1 MHGYSPEK
9 LLGKNL
15 SIFHT
20 PKQMPP
26 VKEANQQ
33 TKETGSFKGEIWH
46 VRRDGTEFPTLMNN
60 SLIKDNNGQA
70 IGMIGTLRDISD
82 MKKAEEAL
90 WESEAK
96 YRNLFEN
103 LYDIYYRTD
112 NKGIITNISPSVEG
126 YFGYTRDEVI
136 GRYMKDFYI
145 EPKEREDFLGLIMKD
160 GHVNNFEARMRRKD
174 GSIIWLSTNSKIL
187 KDADGH
193 FTGVEGI
200 TRDVT
205 ELKRMEDEK
214 NILEAQLRQA
224 QKLESIGTLAGGIAH
239 DFNNILSIIVGN
251 TELAIDD
258 VPEWHPANQN
268 LTEIKQA
275 SLRAR
280 DLVKQILSFGRR
292 SVEGK
297 KTIHMSQLIAESLK
311 LLRSSI
317 PTTIEIRSNLSAGTD
332 TIMADPSQINQVL
345 INLCSNAAYAMR
357 EKGGVLEVSLDNIRI
372 DKKKVSIYHASPPG
386 NYLRLLVSDTGSGMA
401 PEIVERIFDPYFT
414 TKGVDEGNGIGL
426 AVVHGIV
433 ASHAGVITASSE
445 QGKGSSFQVLFP
457 VTAMEVLP
465 EVKTLINVPRGTER
479 ILLVDDEQQIVQTV
493 KQMLERLG
501 YQADARISNPE
512 ALEVFRKNPEAFDLV
527 ITDYT
532 MPNMTGR
539 DLAKKI
545 MAIRPD
551 IPIILCTGFS
561 EQIDENQAKE
571 MGIRAFVIKPII
583 MSEIARVIREVL
595 EPGTLSGE

>member
-1 MHGYSPEK
+1 
-9 LLGKNL
+9 
-15 SIFHT
+15 
-20 PKQMPP
+20 
-26 VKEANQQ
+26 
-33 TKETGSFKGEIWH
+33 
-46 VRRDGTEFPTLMNN
+46 
-60 SLIKDNNGQA
+60 
-70 IGMIGTLRDISD
+70 
-82 MKKAEEAL
+82 
-90 WESEAK
+90 
-96 YRNLFEN
+96 
-103 LYDIYYRTD
+103 
-112 NKGIITNISPSVEG
+112 
-126 YFGYTRDEVI
+126 
-136 GRYMKDFYI
+136 
-145 EPKEREDFLGLIMKD
+145 
-160 GHVNNFEARMRRKD
+160 
-174 GSIIWLSTNSKIL
+174 
-187 KDADGH
+187 
-193 FTGVEGI
+193 
-200 TRDVT
+200 
-205 ELKRMEDEK
+205 
-214 NILEAQLRQA
+214 
-224 QKLESIGTLAGGIAH
+224 
-239 DFNNILSIIVGN
+239 
-251 TELAIDD
+251 
-258 VPEWHPANQN
+258 
-268 LTEIKQA
+268 
-275 SLRAR
+275 
-280 DLVKQILSFGRR
+280 
-292 SVEGK
+292 
-297 KTIHMSQLIAESLK
+297 
-311 LLRSSI
+311 
-317 PTTIEIRSNLSAGTD
+317 
-332 TIMADPSQINQVL
+332 
-345 INLCSNAAYAMR
+345 
-357 EKGGVLEVSLDNIRI
+357 
-372 DKKKVSIYHASPPG
+372 
-386 NYLRLLVSDTGSGMA
+386 MA

-501 YQADARISNPE
+501 YQADARISSPE